1 MSVGSRIP
9 KESPLINQAYISSDW
24 DDVMVRKTIR
34 NPHTAGLNLQRVIII
49 AAMFKKE
56 SDVEGAQSAR
66 HVRSRAEPQQPQ
78 WQKQCVIWSWIPLGA
93 AARHSRLVNAALW
106 HLVTGTQ
113 TWFFLTAS
121 QTNGGS
127 NNSRQQRPFH
137 QSWDQINDEKKSEPK
152 MLSISVKLYF

>member
-78 WQKQCVIWSWIPLGA
+78 WQKQAKTVCHLKLNSPRCSRTSLKAGQRSAVAFGDRNTNMVFSDSVTDKRWLEQQSTA
-93 AARHSRLVNAALW
+93 ATVPSKLR
-106 HLVTGTQ
+106 
-113 TWFFLTAS
+113 
-121 QTNGGS
+121 S
-127 NNSRQQRPFH
+127 N
-137 QSWDQINDEKKSEPK
+137 
-152 MLSISVKLYF
+152 

>member
-66 HVRSRAEPQQPQ
+66 HVWSRAEPQQPQ
-78 WQKQCVIWSWIPLGA
+78 WQKQCVI
-93 AARHSRLVNAALW
+93 
-106 HLVTGTQ
+106 
-113 TWFFLTAS
+113 
-121 QTNGGS
+121 
-127 NNSRQQRPFH
+127 
-137 QSWDQINDEKKSEPK
+137 
-152 MLSISVKLYF
+152 